1 MEEEKKERL
10 EEKSLT
16 RRSLLSGAGK
26 IAVVGAG
33 IAAVS
38 GGLSLFSRAEAKGTP
53 LPWPYEKLDPD
64 EVAEI
69 AYQDWYKML
78 CGAAVISGIF
88 TPLKKKIG
96 EPYVSFPIESFIWMH
111 GGVVGWGTMCGTQ
124 MGAAVA
130 ANLIAGPG
138 VFKNGEKISN
148 EVIQWYS
155 DTDLPTYTPKKPKIS
170 AAIPKSKSGSPLCH
184 VSVNKWM
191 KTADK
196 GFWTPERKDRC
207 ARLTASVAAHTVKLL
222 NEYWKNGKFE
232 TDLKLPAAIY
242 NVTSQHNCTD
252 CHGTKVPEVN
262 TTGNPAK

>member
-1 MEEEKKERL
+1 MSKEKL
-10 EEKSLT
+10 S
-16 RRSLLSGAGK
+16 RRDIILGTGKLAVGAAG
-26 IAVVGAG
+26 IAVVSA
-33 IAAVS
+33 
-38 GGLSLFSRAEAKGTP
+38 GGLNLLSKADAKETP
-53 LPWPYEKLDPD
+53 LPWPYKKLDPD

-69 AYQDWYKML
+69 TYHNWYKLL

-96 EPYVSFPIESFIWMH
+96 EPYTSFPLDSFIWMH

-138 VFKNGEKISN
+138 VYKNGEKIAN
-148 EVIQWYS
+148 EVIQWYT
-155 DTDLPTYTPKKPKIS
+155 DTDLPIYVPKKPKIT
-170 AAIPKSKSGSPLCH
+170 ANIPKSKSGSPLCH

-191 KTADK
+191 KAADK

-207 ARLTASVAAHTVKLL
+207 ARLSASVAAHTVKLL
-222 NEYWKNGKFE
+222 NEYWENGKVE
-232 TDLKLPAAIY
+232 SDLKLPAMIY
-242 NVTSQHNCTD
+242 NTTAQHNCSD

-262 TTGNPAK
+262 TKGNK